1 MRMPGRSLV
10 MLAISGPLATTL
22 PAQGS
27 PPRRAH
33 HALVYHEAGRM
44 VLMTAGSTPLDGG
57 QRFQFYNDIWAW
69 SDSGW
74 TLLGESGDRIS
85 GIGLAYDQRQQRV
98 VSFGGYIGRG
108 SIGDLRALS
117 GNQWEPLGRL
127 SEMAVAEP
135 GFAYDAGRNR
145 FVLFGG
151 SVGRGQAAG
160 DTWEFD
166 GTTWEKRD
174 LAGPPARQAH
184 AMVHDSK
191 RGRTVVFG
199 GMGSAEPGR
208 PGPSLGDTWEY
219 DGSRWIR
226 MEASGPSPRQSA
238 GVAFD
243 SKRGVVILF
252 GGSGEAGFLGDT
264 WSWDGARWQR
274 LSESGPEPRAMGYL
288 AYDKQ
293 RDRVVLF
300 GGRKGWPDGDLNDT
314 WEWDGTTWRKR

>member
-1 MRMPGRSLV
+1 MRMLRRPLV
-10 MLAISGPLATTL
+10 IVAISGTLAPML
-22 PAQGS
+22 QAQAS

-33 HALVYHEAGRM
+33 HALVYHEARRL

-57 QRFQFYNDIWAW
+57 QRFQFFNDLWAL

-74 TLLGESGDRIS
+74 TLLGESGDRMS
-85 GIGLAYDQRQQRV
+85 GIGLAYDQGRQRV
-98 VSFGGYIGRG
+98 VSFGGYVGRG
-108 SIGDLRALS
+108 SVGDLRALS
-117 GNQWEPLGRL
+117 GNQWEPLERL
-127 SEMAVAEP
+127 AEMAVAEP
-135 GFAYDAGRNR
+135 GFTYDAGRNR
-145 FVLFGG
+145 LVAFGG
-151 SVGRGQAAG
+151 SAGRGQAVG

-174 LAGPPARQAH
+174 VAGPPARQAH

-191 RGRTVVFG
+191 RRRTVVFG

-238 GVAFD
+238 GAAFD

-252 GGSGEAGFLGDT
+252 GGSGETGFLGDT